1 MNESDYITGS
11 RAVEIEA
18 SVEASIRDGRLAG
31 GAQLPP
37 VRGLA
42 VALGVSP
49 ATVASAYR
57 ALRER
62 GLVRTRGRLGT
73 SVSLQ
78 PPLPPP
84 LARPLPEHVRDL
96 AAGNPDPALLP
107 ELGPALRELAPIQ
120 RLYGEDL
127 ALPELLRIERRRF
140 RRDRIDAAHLT
151 IVSGAIDGIERA
163 LLSQLRPGDRVGV
176 EDPAFSGVL
185 ALLQALGMVAVPIA
199 IDDRGL
205 LPDALEKRLVQGIDA
220 LIVTPRAQNPTGAA
234 LDPLRATQLRALLA
248 PYADLLV
255 IEDDHA
261 GPVSGVP
268 AQTLCIERSRFAVVR
283 SHSKAL
289 GPDLRVASLAGD
301 AETVARIEGRQ
312 LIGIRWV
319 SHVLQG
325 LVAALLSQQGTPSL
339 LRRAAS
345 RYRQR
350 REALLAQLASRGVEA
365 HGRSGLN
372 VWIPVPE
379 EAAAVSALLERGWA
393 VSAGERFRL
402 GAGSAIRV
410 TTATLLPRES
420 ALLAR
425 DLADQLSPVA
435 RTYSA

>member
-1 MNESDYITGS
+1 
-11 RAVEIEA
+11 
-18 SVEASIRDGRLAG
+18 
-31 GAQLPP
+31 
-37 VRGLA
+37 
-42 VALGVSP
+42 
-49 ATVASAYR
+49 
-57 ALRER
+57 
-62 GLVRTRGRLGT
+62 
-73 SVSLQ
+73 
-78 PPLPPP
+78 
-84 LARPLPEHVRDL
+84 
-96 AAGNPDPALLP
+96 
-107 ELGPALRELAPIQ
+107 
-120 RLYGEDL
+120 
-127 ALPELLRIERRRF
+127 
-140 RRDRIDAAHLT
+140 
-151 IVSGAIDGIERA
+151 
-163 LLSQLRPGDRVGV
+163 
-176 EDPAFSGVL
+176 
-185 ALLQALGMVAVPIA
+185 MVAVPIA